1 VEATIHCAKV
11 STWIFVG
18 GGGDRKLLQDR
29 DCNMKFMGMLGER
42 VSSAVIGDLIAV
54 FDSVSNAT
62 ELISFK

>member
-1 VEATIHCAKV
+1 MDFCR
-11 STWIFVG
+11 

>member
-1 VEATIHCAKV
+1 
-11 STWIFVG
+11 
-18 GGGDRKLLQDR
+18 
-29 DCNMKFMGMLGER
+29 MKFMGMLGER